1 MELENF
7 DGALEALI
15 ASGAENYG
23 DGESMSSCT
32 SWRRALDSFVT
43 EATAAFEAGEEWA
56 ADGAKTATA
65 WIATRCR
72 VSRVATRRRV
82 RLGRTLRHLPAVAEA
97 WRDGAIGEDQA
108 QAIASARR
116 HRTESSMARDE
127 EMLVAQAK
135 EMGFDDFSRALDY
148 WKQLA
153 DPDGADASDEERK
166 ASRDVFLESSLG
178 GMWLGQMTLDPISG
192 SIVAGELNRLE
203 HDLFEA
209 DCAQAKER
217 LGRTARID
225 ELARTSGQRRADA
238 LVEMATR
245 SRTAPAE
252 GIRPAPLFS
261 VFVGYE
267 TLHGRI
273 CELENGTVLHPS
285 ALEPWMDSAYFE
297 RALFSLG
304 NRIDVSV
311 RSRFFTGGT
320 RRAIELRDRICT
332 HPHCYEPAENCQV
345 DHIETYASG
354 GLTTQEN
361 GRLLCGFHNRL
372 RNQEHPGDQRQRPP
386 PSSLTGRPPP
396 GESAPRQHP
405 GRCMAGIGPALR
417 RSSARAARRRRG

>member
-7 DGALEALI
+7 EDALEALI

-23 DGESMSSCT
+23 DRDSMERLHQVAARYESFM
-32 SWRRALDSFVT
+32 T
-43 EATAAFEAGEEWA
+43 EAIGAFEKGEEWA

-72 VSRVATRRRV
+72 VSRARTRRRV
-82 RLGRTLRHLPAVAEA
+82 RLGRTLRHLPAVAAA
-97 WRDGAIGEDQA
+97 WREGAIGEDQA
-108 QAIASARR
+108 QAIAWARR
-116 HRTESSMARDE
+116 HRTEASMARDE
-127 EMLVAQAK
+127 EMLVSQAS
-135 EMGFDDFSRALDY
+135 EMGFEDFSRALAY

-153 DPDGADASDEERK
+153 DADGAEASDRERQ
-166 ASRDVFLESSLG
+166 ASRDVFLTSSISD
-178 GMWLGQMTLDPISG
+178 MWLGQITLDPVNG
-192 SIVAGELNRLE
+192 AIVSGELNRLE

-209 DCAQAKER
+209 DCAEAKER
-217 LGRTARID
+217 LGRTARLD

-245 SRTAPAE
+245 SRTAPAD

-261 VFVGYE
+261 VLVGFE
-267 TLHGRI
+267 TLKGRI

-285 ALEPWMDSAYFE
+285 VLEPWMDSAYFE

-345 DHIETYASG
+345 DHIETYATG
-354 GLTTQEN
+354 GLSTQDN

-372 RNQEHPGDQRQRPP
+372 RNQREGRGQQRQRPP
-386 PSSLTGRPPP
+386 PS
-396 GESAPRQHP
+396 
-405 GRCMAGIGPALR
+405 
-417 RSSARAARRRRG
+417 AA

>member
-15 ASGAENYG
+15 ESGAENYG
-23 DGESMSSCT
+23 DGESMEKLHQLSS
-32 SWRRALDSFVT
+32 RFDSFMT
-43 EATAAFEAGEEWA
+43 EAIAAFEKSEEWA
-56 ADGAKTATA
+56 ADGAKTASA

-82 RLGRTLRHLPAVAEA
+82 RLGRTLRHLPEVAQA
-97 WRDGAIGEDQA
+97 WREGEIGEDQA
-108 QAIASARR
+108 QAIAYARR
-116 HRTESSMARDE
+116 RRTEAAMARDE
-127 EMLVAQAK
+127 EVLVSQAK
-135 EMGFDDFSRALDY
+135 ELGFEDFSRVLAY

-153 DPDGADASDEERK
+153 DSDGAEDSEEEKK
-166 ASRDVFLESSLG
+166 ASRDVFLTSSYD
-178 GMWLGQMTLDPISG
+178 GMWLGQMTLDPLNG
-192 SIVAGELNRLE
+192 AIVSGELNRLE

-209 DCAQAKER
+209 DCAEAKER
-217 LGRTARID
+217 LGHPARID
-225 ELARTSGQRRADA
+225 ELARTSAQRRADA

-261 VFVGYE
+261 VLVGYE

-273 CELENGTVLHPS
+273 CELENGTVLHPC

-304 NRIDVSV
+304 TRIDVSV

-320 RRAIELRDRICT
+320 RRAIEIRDRICT
-332 HPHCYEPAENCQV
+332 HPHCYEPAETCQV
-345 DHIETYASG
+345 DHIETYAAG
-354 GLTTQEN
+354 GLTTQDN

-372 RNQEHPGDQRQRPP
+372 RNQREQLGEQPGHHSGEQRQRPP
-386 PSSLTGRPPP
+386 PS
-396 GESAPRQHP
+396 
-405 GRCMAGIGPALR
+405 
-417 RSSARAARRRRG
+417 AA

>member
-1 MELENF
+1 MELENVEE
-7 DGALEALI
+7 ALEALI

-23 DGESMSSCT
+23 DGESMEKLHFLAA
-32 SWRRALDSFVT
+32 RFDSFVT
-43 EATAAFEAGEEWA
+43 EATSAFEAGDQWA
-56 ADGAKTATA
+56 ADGAKTAA
-65 WIATRCR
+65 SWISSRCR
-72 VSRVATRRRV
+72 VPRSAALRRV
-82 RLGRTLRHLPAVAEA
+82 RLGRTLRHLPMVAEA
-97 WRDGAIGEDQA
+97 WSEGDIGEDA
-108 QAIASARR
+108 AKAIASARR
-116 HRTESSMARDE
+116 HRTEAAMARDE
-127 EMLVAQAK
+127 EMLVSQAK
-135 EMGFDDFSRALDY
+135 ELGFEDFCRVLAY

-153 DPDGADASDEERK
+153 DPDGAEASEEEKK
-166 ASRDVFLESSLG
+166 ASRDVFLTSSYN
-178 GMWLGQMTLDPISG
+178 GMWLGQMTLDPLNG
-192 SIVAGELNRLE
+192 AIVSGELNRLE
-203 HDLFEA
+203 HNLFEA
-209 DCAQAKER
+209 DCAEAKER

-261 VFVGYE
+261 VLVGFE

-273 CELENGTVLHPS
+273 CELENGTVLHPC

-297 RALFSLG
+297 RAIFSLG

-332 HPHCYEPAENCQV
+332 HPHCYEPAETCQV

-354 GLTTQEN
+354 GLTTQDN

-372 RNQEHPGDQRQRPP
+372 RNQREQQGEQRQRPP
-386 PSSLTGRPPP
+386 PS
-396 GESAPRQHP
+396 
-405 GRCMAGIGPALR
+405 
-417 RSSARAARRRRG
+417 AA